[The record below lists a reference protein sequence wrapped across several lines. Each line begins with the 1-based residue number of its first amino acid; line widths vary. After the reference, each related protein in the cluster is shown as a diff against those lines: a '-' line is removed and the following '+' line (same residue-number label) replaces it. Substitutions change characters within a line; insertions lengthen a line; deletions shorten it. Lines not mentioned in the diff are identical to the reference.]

1 MATKWQISGYETV
14 CNFMWIMKD
23 LLKIFE
29 ERLNNFS
36 EEEVRGLFDELKE
49 FENVGPTMEDYMHF
63 IEFSDN
69 EAYYMSCAQ
78 SDDSYGECDN
88 YDMAA

>member
-1 MATKWQISGYETV
+1 
-14 CNFMWIMKD
+14 MWIMKD

-49 FENVGPTMEDYMHF
+49 FENVGPTMEDYMSF
-63 IEFSDN
+63 QFV
-69 EAYYMSCAQ
+69 YPKQ
-78 SDDSYGECDN
+78 G
-88 YDMAA
+88 